1 MHFTIVERL
10 SIRSGM
16 TKANMISPF
25 LIVKFE
31 TEKSAT
37 ENVSKITIVNNQV
50 QIYMY
55 TFEFMKKFD
64 FMMINFDQLLFS
76 QGFRT
81 CREVM

>member
-10 SIRSGM
+10 SIRLGM

-50 QIYMY
+50 HFIYI
-55 TFEFMKKFD
+55 F
-64 FMMINFDQLLFS
+64 
-76 QGFRT
+76 
-81 CREVM
+81 

>member
-10 SIRSGM
+10 SVRLGM

-50 QIYMY
+50 HFIYI
-55 TFEFMKKFD
+55 FESMKNL
-64 FMMINFDQLLFS
+64 IS
-76 QGFRT
+76 
-81 CREVM
+81 